1 MPHKDELSEDSDI
14 PELSEV
20 SDCSDNSDNEE
31 QVEPMNKQNKLVV
44 ASTNKQNDSNS
55 DPEDEQDELDEP
67 IIDMGKNKTNI
78 IINSINETYSLYL
91 KNNKLLLNPEYQRGI
106 CWTVKKMNT
115 FIDTIMKNFIVPSF
129 VIYKLSDIELDEDIE
144 HFYECIDG
152 QNRFIALLNY
162 IEAKPIN
169 GKYVYW
175 KNNDERVYYNMETQ
189 ELQRLRRRYPKS
201 RNLTK
206 QEKSEFDNFKFSF
219 HIIETVNKDDRLSLE
234 EKCSIF
240 NRLQNGTPVIA
251 WIKLRNMNN
260 PITMTICKYK
270 LLDKMNEIG
279 FIDRMYLKNI
289 PKEAETF
296 NIYFL
301 IRTFLI
307 IDKKNLEINYLDMNI
322 RKYLEENDYKGT
334 PSVQITSD
342 IDKLVP
348 NVIKIIEFISN
359 RKIDI
364 LPELAYIYVCYYA
377 NNKLG
382 KLRKLIEYFK
392 NNDKVFQKYNNYKTY
407 RKTLE
412 SVTPTDKMFQIYT
425 EISNINIQSS
435 NTITA

>member
-1 MPHKDELSEDSDI
+1 MPHTDELSEDSDV

-20 SDCSDNSDNEE
+20 EDNDSNEE
-31 QVEPMNKQNKLVV
+31 LTTTINN
-44 ASTNKQNDSNS
+44 QNDS
-55 DPEDEQDELDEP
+55 EEEQDES

-78 IINSINETYSLYL
+78 IIHSIDETYSLYL

-106 CWTVKKMNT
+106 CWKLQKMNT

-129 VIYKLSDIELDEDIE
+129 VIYKLSDIELDEDID
-144 HFYECIDG
+144 HFYECVDG
-152 QNRFIALLNY
+152 QNRLNALLNY
-162 IEAKPIN
+162 IESKPID

-175 KNNDERVYYNMETQ
+175 KNNDERVYYNMETR
-189 ELQRLRRRYPKS
+189 ELQRLKRRYPKS

-206 QEKSEFDNFKFSF
+206 QEKLEFDNFKFSF
-219 HIIETVNKDDRLSLE
+219 HIIETVNKDDILSLE
-234 EKCSIF
+234 AKCCIF
-240 NRLQNGTPVIA
+240 NRLQNGTKVVN
-251 WIKLRNMNN
+251 WITLRNMNN
-260 PITMTICKYK
+260 PITMTICKNK
-270 LLDKMNEIG
+270 LLNKMNEIG
-279 FIDRMYLKNI
+279 FIDRMYLRNI
-289 PKEAETF
+289 PKEPETF

-301 IRTFLI
+301 IRAFLI
-307 IDKKNLEINYLDMNI
+307 IDKKNLEINYVDTNI
-322 RKYLEENDYKGT
+322 KKYLEENECKGT
-334 PSVQITSD
+334 PAVQISSD

-348 NVIKIIEFISN
+348 NIIKIIEFIAN

-392 NNDKVFQKYNNYKTY
+392 NNDKLFQKYNNYKTY

-412 SVTPTDKMFQIYT
+412 GVTPTDKMVQIYT
-425 EISNINIQSS
+425 EISNINMQSINNNAS